1 LNLFQTLLPFYQL
14 VPLHCGPSQ
23 PTGDLSLSSLRH
35 LSSSQA
41 LADAAR
47 FVTHVTR
54 EYSLPPN
61 TKWVSF
67 GGSYPGMMAGWLRLK
82 YPHLVHA
89 SVASSAPVQA
99 SLEMRGYNDVI
110 AASLAEADVGGSAA
124 CVRNVRGAFL
134 ELSAK
139 LSSSDGRRE
148 VEKNFNVCDNDK
160 RGDDNDRYK
169 VSGFPLD
176 DPLNRMELLMS
187 LSEVFPAQ
195 SNDPSCTLPGCDIRA
210 VCAVMTDETPSST
223 PAATTT
229 PSTTT
234 KPVPAPPPPPL
245 LERLASLASIA
256 FGGKG
261 GTLHSVTLQSKHIL

>member
-1 LNLFQTLLPFYQL
+1 MTQPLNLFQTLLPFYQL

-160 RGDDNDRYK
+160 RGYAHCDPDVVPMFHKWPAWESSRIEALWTAAQAGECQGNRRL
-169 VSGFPLD
+169 LD
-176 DPLNRMELLMS
+176 WRS
-187 LSEVFPAQ
+187 
-195 SNDPSCTLPGCDIRA
+195 PSA
-210 VCAVMTDETPSST
+210 PSAGAS
-223 PAATTT
+223 
-229 PSTTT
+229 PSH
-234 KPVPAPPPPPL
+234 
-245 LERLASLASIA
+245 R
-256 FGGKG
+256 
-261 GTLHSVTLQSKHIL
+261 SVG